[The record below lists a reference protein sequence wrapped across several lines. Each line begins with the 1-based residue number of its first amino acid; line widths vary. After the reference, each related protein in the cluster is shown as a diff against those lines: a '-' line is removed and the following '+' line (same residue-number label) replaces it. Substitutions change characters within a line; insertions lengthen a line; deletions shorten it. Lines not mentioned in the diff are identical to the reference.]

1 MPTSGDVKSGDFF
14 HLVPLL
20 AVLAVSGSF
29 AYYACALHVLGV
41 WLGLAFCVLALGC
54 FQVCPRPPLP
64 TQSFIVLYRPQS
76 FIVFPLNSLF
86 SVTGA

>member
-1 MPTSGDVKSGDFF
+1 MRVLFACGAFPGSF
-14 HLVPLL
+14 L

-29 AYYACALHVLGV
+29 AYFACVCACPRGFAWLSVRGVGARVLSSIS
-41 WLGLAFCVLALGC
+41 
-54 FQVCPRPPLP
+54 RPPLP
-64 TQSFIVLYRPQS
+64 TQGSQGPF